1 MSAYK
6 NKYMIRPDELQPGDR
21 MAIKIVAVIGWDN
34 DWAAYYSLT
43 NWSDDEVAENG
54 DKLSEREA
62 RPLFPV
68 CKSLRYRN

>member
-68 CKSLRYRN
+68 CKDLRYRN